1 MMTRPQ
7 DHIPTS
13 CVSHLPTKTQHNY
26 HRQRIVEVLKIYYY
40 ETKHAINTYLKTTS
54 DSCTH

>member
-1 MMTRPQ
+1 MTRPQ